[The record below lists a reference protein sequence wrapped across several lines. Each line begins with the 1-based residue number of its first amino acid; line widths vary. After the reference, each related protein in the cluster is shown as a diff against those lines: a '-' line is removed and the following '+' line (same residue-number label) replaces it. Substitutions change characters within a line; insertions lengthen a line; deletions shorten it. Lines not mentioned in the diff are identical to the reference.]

1 MSGGGLLAGWAADMA
16 FGDPRR
22 LHPVAG
28 FGRVALSLERSIYS
42 PSRVRGGAYAALLV
56 VGAAFAAQVA
66 TRLAERVAGRAAGRA
81 VVLAAVTWGALGG
94 RSLVREGE
102 RIAGH
107 LQRDDLDAARA
118 ALPALAGRDPS
129 QLDAEGVS
137 RAVVESLAENSSDAV
152 VGALVWGAIG
162 GPAGVAAFR
171 AANTLDAMVGH
182 RDDRYAEFGYAS
194 AKLDDLMG
202 WPGARL
208 GALLTVVLAPVAGG
222 SPRAAARIL
231 RRDGAAHPSP
241 NAGRMEA
248 AFAGALGL
256 RLGGPLRYGTRV
268 EQRPQLGDG
277 RAPAPADAARAARL
291 SLAVGAASAALCA
304 AARIRFGGAR

>member
-1 MSGGGLLAGWAADMA
+1 MA
-16 FGDPRR
+16 LGDPRR
-22 LHPVAG
+22 LHPVSG
-28 FGRVALSLERSIYS
+28 FGRIALSLERSIYS
-42 PSRVRGGAYAALLV
+42 SSRVRGGTYTALLV
-56 VGAAFAAQVA
+56 GGAAGAAA
-66 TRLAERVAGRAAGRA
+66 LAARLAERVAGRRGRA
-81 VVLAAVTWGALGG
+81 LVLALVTWGALGG

-107 LQRDDLDAARA
+107 LQRGDLDGARA

-129 QLDAEGVS
+129 QLDEAGVS

-152 VGALVWGAIG
+152 VGALVWGAVG

-182 RDDRYAEFGYAS
+182 RNERYTAFGWAS

-208 GALLTVVLAPVAGG
+208 GALLTVALAPVVGG
-222 SPRAAARIL
+222 SPRAALRVL

-248 AFAGALGL
+248 AFAGALDL
-256 RLGGPLRYGTRV
+256 RLGGRLRYGERT
-268 EQRPQLGDG
+268 ELRPTLGDG
-277 RAPAPADAARAARL
+277 RAPEPADAARAARL
-291 SLAVGAASAALCA
+291 SLAVGAAGAVVCA
-304 AARIRFGGAR
+304 AISAGLMSLSDTRPARITEVGTT